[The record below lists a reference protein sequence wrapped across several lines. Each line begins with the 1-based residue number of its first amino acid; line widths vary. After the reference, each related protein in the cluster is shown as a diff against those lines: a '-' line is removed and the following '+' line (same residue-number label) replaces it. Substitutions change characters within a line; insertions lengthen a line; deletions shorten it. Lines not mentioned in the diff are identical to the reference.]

1 MRRRTW
7 QLLRRLDVRALE
19 SQGAEPETFLLKS
32 DTALPQNSPDWAW
45 DPCEYS
51 PKAPKAE
58 EGFTEMTYSHVQSEL
73 ASILQSILDDAHP
86 LPKDVQSYVDF
97 HGPRLQFEKD
107 RIDSTYLK
115 NLNLTDP
122 IQRFTRQM
130 TELTFCKLFLVVHQ
144 PLLKLPYKKCEVS
157 QDLKDRRV
165 YTRLLRAHT

>member
-19 SQGAEPETFLLKS
+19 SQGAEPETFLLKC
-32 DTALPQNSPDWAW
+32 DAVLPQNSPDSAW
-45 DPCEYS
+45 DACEYS
-51 PKAPKAE
+51 PKAPRPE

-73 ASILQSILDDAHP
+73 ASIQQSILDNTHP
-86 LPKDVQSYVDF
+86 LPNVVQAYVDF

-115 NLNLTDP
+115 NLDFTDP
-122 IQRFTRQM
+122 IQRFTREM

-144 PLLKLPYKKCEVS
+144 PLLKLPYKKGEVT
-157 QDLKDRRV
+157 QDLKDR
-165 YTRLLRAHT
+165 